1 MCVFAKDG
9 SDGLDPPMLQMSD
22 LEEFRDDSR
31 DKTGAEKQDQTDPDP
46 DKAVYRVVYAGYL
59 IYDAHT

>member
-1 MCVFAKDG
+1 
-9 SDGLDPPMLQMSD
+9 MLQMSD
-22 LEEFRDDSR
+22 LEALRDDSG
-31 DKTGAEKQDQTDPDP
+31 DKSCAQEKDQSYPHP